1 MSYIGVY
8 EECCNGSN
16 VGSPASNQYS
26 IIGQNSN
33 FTAEKYKFYSIDT
46 FGESVEVTL
55 PTDVTNGDWIGF
67 IDKNGTFSENNLI
80 IEFASTV
87 IRHNAGN
94 LVVDVDNAVFK
105 LVYNDN
111 NWDIFDMSVAI
122 AEGGDGGSGV
132 SSGYNILSIT
142 NNLNATRFNYYSIVN
157 SIPITITL
165 PSSPSNG
172 DWLII
177 SDKDGNFTNNNV
189 TVSGSNPVLNNAD
202 GILVDFNMAKLKF
215 VYYNNNWD
223 VLNLT

>member
-26 IIGQNSN
+26 IIEQHLN

-46 FGESVEVTL
+46 SDGSVEVTL

-67 IDKNGTFSENNLI
+67 IDKDGTFSDNNLI
-80 IEFASTV
+80 IKFASTV

-94 LVVDVDNAVFK
+94 LVVDVDNVAFK

-111 NWDIFDMSVAI
+111 NWNIFDMSVAI
-122 AEGGDGGSGV
+122 VEGNGGIGV
-132 SSGYNILSIT
+132 SSGYNILSVSD
-142 NNLNATRFNYYSIVN
+142 NLNASNFNYYSIVISN
-157 SIPITITL
+157 PITVTL

-177 SDKDGNFTNNNV
+177 SDKVGTFANNNV
-189 TVSGSNPVLNNAD
+189 IVSGSKAVLNNAD

-215 VYYNNNWD
+215 VYYDNNWD